1 MLLNGPTLFVLSA
14 LVLSYLVTG
23 LARRLNLRC
32 LSDVIPP
39 EFEGVFDPG
48 QYRRSQEYMRAGAR
62 LEQLRESFDTF
73 LACAFVLAG
82 GIGWAD
88 SLARGLAGR
97 LGLGELGVGLTF
109 LGGLALAQAV
119 LSLPF
124 DVYATFRL
132 EARFGFN
139 RTTPGLFIADRLK
152 GLALGAILGGTLVSG
167 VIWAYMR
174 LGSAAWLAAWGVVA
188 GFTALMLWLGP
199 AWLLPLFNR
208 FTPLPPGELRS
219 AIEAFAARHGIGLD
233 GIFVMDGSRRSA
245 KANAFVTGLGRKKR
259 ISLYDTL
266 MDRLSH
272 EQVVAVLAHEVGH
285 SLRRHILKGFVT
297 AMLKTGLLLAV
308 LQAMLASAPLQLAF
322 GVAQPSVHVGLAVFA
337 LAYQPL
343 ALLLAASA
351 NALSRRFEFEADAF
365 AADSPERAKALAGAL
380 KELSVANLANLNPHP
395 LAVWLHY
402 THPPVLERVRRLE
415 DAARA
420 GEAGMPT
427 HN

>member
-1 MLLNGPTLFVLSA
+1 MLVNGPTLLVLAA
-14 LVLSYLVTG
+14 LVLCYLVTG
-23 LARRLNLRC
+23 LARRLNVRC
-32 LSDVIPP
+32 LSESIPP

-48 QYRRSQEYMRAGAR
+48 QYRRSQEYLRAGAR
-62 LEQLRESFDTF
+62 LEQLRESFDTL
-73 LACAFVLAG
+73 LACGFVLAG

-88 SLARGLAGR
+88 ALARGLAGS
-97 LGLGELGVGLTF
+97 LGLGELGTGLIF
-109 LGGLALAQAV
+109 LGGLGLAQAV

-124 DVYATFRL
+124 DIYSTFRL

-152 GLALGAILGGTLVSG
+152 GLALGAVLGGALCSG

-174 LGSAAWLAAWGVVA
+174 MGSVAWLVAWGVVA
-188 GFTALMLWLGP
+188 GFSALMLWLGP

-208 FTPLPPGELRS
+208 FTPLEPGELRE
-219 AIEAFAARHGIGLD
+219 AIEAYAAGHSIGLD

-245 KANAFVTGLGRKKR
+245 KANAFVTGLGRRKR

-266 MDRLSH
+266 LDRLSN

-285 SLRRHILKGFVT
+285 SVRRHILKGFAV

-308 LQAMLASAPLQLAF
+308 LQAMLASAPLQQAF
-322 GVAQPSVHVGLAVFA
+322 GAAQPSVHVGLTVFA

-365 AADSPERAKALAGAL
+365 AADTPERAGALSGAL
-380 KELSVANLANLNPHP
+380 KALSVANLANLTPHP
-395 LAVWLHY
+395 LTVWLHY
-402 THPPVLERVRRLE
+402 SHPPVLERVRRLE
-415 DAARA
+415 GASR
-420 GEAGMPT
+420 PR
-427 HN
+427 